1 MLLRTHTCGQLREE
15 HVGQTITLNGWVNAY
30 RVYGQGL
37 VFVDVR
43 DRYGVTQLVFE
54 KDSGVADALVEQ
66 GRSLRNENV
75 IAAKGVVRKRA
86 GEPNKKIPTGAI
98 EVVVS
103 ELELLNT
110 TANPPFLPDDKEGL
124 PAEEVRLQHR
134 YIDLRRPAMQKIL
147 STRHKVYQVTR
158 RYFDEQGFL
167 EVETPILY
175 KSTPEGA
182 REFIVP
188 VRNVPGSFYALPQS
202 PQLFKQILM
211 VAGADKYMQI
221 CRCFR
226 DEDPRADRQ
235 PEFTQ
240 IDLEM
245 SFVRREQVMEMMEGF
260 VRRLWKE
267 VAGVDVPPLQRLVYR
282 EAMERFGI
290 DRPDTRYGLE
300 IRDVS
305 AVAAKTEVGFF
316 KDALAKGAG
325 LPAFNSQ
332 RGVVKCLR
340 VPGTSPNGGPGGA
353 EKLTRKITDGYTEFV
368 KGFGAGGVAA
378 VKVVA
383 DPASGGTGV
392 LPVQSGALG
401 SQGTGGTPV
410 PHIKFETGIG
420 KFLEPV
426 KADLAEALKG
436 VGGINPGDA
445 LLFIADTYSVATKAM
460 GELRQKVARDTGV
473 VPKPGAEG
481 GPWNF
486 LWVVDFPMFEKNK
499 DTGKWIAMHHPFT
512 SPRDDQMQAFLD
524 ADPHENPESDAS
536 LESIVSAGYDIVL
549 NGSEIAGGS
558 IRIHDQR
565 VQSKVFSILGLS
577 PESAKEKF
585 SFLLE
590 ALSYGAPPHGGIAF
604 GLDRLIMHFCGT
616 ENIREVIAF
625 PKTMIGQDLLT
636 RAPSPV
642 PEAQL
647 AELKIKSTA

>member
-43 DRYGVTQLVFE
+43 DRFGVTQLVFE
-54 KDSGVADALVEQ
+54 KDSGVAEALIEQ

-245 SFVRREQVMEMMEGF
+245 SFVRREQVMETMEGF
-260 VRRLWKE
+260 VRRLWKD
-267 VAGVDVPPLQRLVYR
+267 VAGVDVPPLQRMVYR

-340 VPGTSPNGGPGGA
+340 VPGTSPAGAPGGA

-378 VKVVA
+378 VKVGA
-383 DPASGGTGV
+383 TGV
-392 LPVQSGALG
+392 L
-401 SQGTGGTPV
+401 
-410 PHIKFETGIG
+410 ETGIG
-420 KFLEPV
+420 KFLEPMRPE
-426 KADLAEALKG
+426 LAAALET
-436 VGGINPGDA
+436 VGGIQPGDV
-445 LLFIADTYSVATKAM
+445 LLFVADAYSVATKAM

-473 VPKPGAEG
+473 IPKPGAEG

-499 DTGKWIAMHHPFT
+499 DTGKWIAMHTPSPARATTRCRPSSTPISRAT
-512 SPRDDQMQAFLD
+512 SRSSRSCRRATTSCST
-524 ADPHENPESDAS
+524 ARRSRA
-536 LESIVSAGYDIVL
+536 
-549 NGSEIAGGS
+549 
-558 IRIHDQR
+558 
-565 VQSKVFSILGLS
+565 
-577 PESAKEKF
+577 
-585 SFLLE
+585 
-590 ALSYGAPPHGGIAF
+590 
-604 GLDRLIMHFCGT
+604 
-616 ENIREVIAF
+616 
-625 PKTMIGQDLLT
+625 
-636 RAPSPV
+636 APSASMINACRARSSPSSASRPNRRV
-642 PEAQL
+642 RSSASCSRRSRTARRRTAGSPSA
-647 AELKIKSTA
+647 STASSCTSAARRTSAR